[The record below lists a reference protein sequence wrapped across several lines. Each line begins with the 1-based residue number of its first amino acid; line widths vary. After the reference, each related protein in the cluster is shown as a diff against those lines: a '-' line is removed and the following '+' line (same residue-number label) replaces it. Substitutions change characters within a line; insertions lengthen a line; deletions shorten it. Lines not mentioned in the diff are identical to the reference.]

1 MYERIPT
8 QQEMEESGFA
18 PEDFVSDPVEI
29 YPDNEVVHRL
39 FAKMDTQWRV
49 GMNGPTGLDYH
60 FALHK
65 MDRMGL
71 DPEAYEQIESDLR
84 TMEIAA
90 LNEMRKK

>member
-1 MYERIPT
+1 MYERMPT
-8 QQEMEESGFA
+8 SEELEGSGFTLA
-18 PEDFVSDPVEI
+18 DYASDPVEVL
-29 YPDNEVVHRL
+29 PGNEPVYDL
-39 FAKMDTQWRV
+39 FRKLDTQWRV

-60 FALHK
+60 KAYHK

-71 DPEAYEQIESDLR
+71 PADEYENMESDLR